1 MKKRWLV
8 GINLFLTLLIFSS
21 AAAADSDSIFE
32 RPFIAGCAQ
41 MFIEADVQ
49 KNLETI
55 LRFIEDAHAK
65 GVELLVFPETALS
78 GYAPKH
84 FTDSAIPGQAEL
96 DAALEKICSAAG
108 DASIWLVLGTT
119 EHKADGIYNSL
130 LLIDNRGTV
139 RKSYSKAHLTS
150 GDDDY
155 YRFGKDIR
163 AESINGV
170 KYGMQICFDLR
181 FPELWRLQALDG
193 ARVIFHSAFAAGDSP
208 WKVPVWEGHLRSRAA
223 ENSIWVIS
231 CNVAR
236 PIQMGRSYIVDPN
249 GLLVAAS
256 NGEVEEL
263 ISGVVDLSK
272 HGGNFLPQRRTD
284 LYELK
289 YKNSNQ

>member
-1 MKKRWLV
+1 MKKGWFA
-8 GINLFLTLLIFSS
+8 GITFFFTLLIFSNT
-21 AAAADSDSIFE
+21 AAADTDLIFQ

-41 MFIEADVQ
+41 IFVEPDVE
-49 KNLETI
+49 KNLEKI
-55 LRFIEDAHAK
+55 LNFIETAHSR

-84 FTDSAIPGQAEL
+84 YINADIPDKAEL
-96 DAALEKICSAAG
+96 DVALEKICAAAE
-108 DASIWLVLGTT
+108 DASMWLILGTT
-119 EHKADGIYNSL
+119 EYEKDGIYNTV
-130 LLIDNRGTV
+130 LLIDSQGKV
-139 RKSYSKAHLTS
+139 RKTYAKAHLTS

-155 YRFGKDIR
+155 YQFGKNIHAD
-163 AESINGV
+163 SIGGV

-181 FPELWRLQALDG
+181 FPEPWRLQAQDG

-231 CNVAR
+231 CNVAG
-236 PIQMGRSYIVDPN
+236 PIQMGRSYIINPN

-263 ISGVVDLSK
+263 ISGEVDLSQR
-272 HGGNFLPQRRTD
+272 GGKFIDHRRSD
-284 LYELK
+284 LFELK
-289 YKNSNQ
+289 YKD